1 MPADLPVEGPQ
12 GLFMAKIMCCKS
24 LVLTAAGGL
33 ALRGYSLHPINYR
46 GRKPLRTP
54 TKVTSLT
61 VIHSILGGVLLIQ
74 GMFHPKPRNSFARGL
89 GTKAHLGQGGGFE
102 PQGQT
107 ECLEPCPCLR
117 AQACAVSSPRGPG
130 GRNDPSVRGE
140 SRIRLVQKWPARL
153 APCES
158 PLFPPFRLSGGSPT
172 HGRPLCGDH
181 KVTGVHW
188 ALSPRQA
195 GLLTSPP

>member
-24 LVLTAAGGL
+24 LVLAAAGGL

-46 GRKPLRTP
+46 GRKLLRTP

-61 VIHSILGGVLLIQ
+61 VIHSVLGGVLLIQ

-107 ECLEPCPCLR
+107 ECLEPCPSLR
-117 AQACAVSSPRGPG
+117 AQASAASSPQGPG
-130 GRNDPSVRGE
+130 GPNDPNVRGE
-140 SRIRLVQKWPARL
+140 SRIRLTRKVASKI
-153 APCES
+153 
-158 PLFPPFRLSGGSPT
+158 GS
-172 HGRPLCGDH
+172 L
-181 KVTGVHW
+181 
-188 ALSPRQA
+188 
-195 GLLTSPP
+195 